1 MRRIERPPA
10 DEIRKRKTALAMEP
24 MAEWIAQLNEN
35 GKRDW
40 KSMTDSEVLDYA
52 RKAIEKGGTGFRQDL
67 KNADSGLHEILRKR
81 NLLGK
86 LEFGKKQKR
95 WGSDE
100 EVVGIARK
108 LIAEKGVRNPSGLQ
122 KENFGLYK
130 VLWKRRLLGKLIF
143 REKQRKWGSDEEVVG
158 IARKL
163 VEEKEIRNPR
173 GLEKADAGLYQ
184 ILVRRNLVEE
194 VGFEKMRKV
203 RKWGPDEEV
212 IGIAKN
218 LVQERRIR
226 CPEELNEAD
235 TGLYQVL
242 RKRNL
247 FGQVGFERIQ
257 RVWGSDEK
265 VLEEVRKAIEGRKIK
280 NPKELEK
287 SDPKMYDVL
296 RRRKLLAK
304 VAFKERRVMRK
315 WGSDENVL
323 GIAGR
328 FIGEN
333 EIRNA
338 WGLERADRGLYT
350 VLLRRKLLG
359 QAFAPI
365 EQEEKAAALREIAK
379 ATEKY
384 VK

>member
-108 LIAEKGVRNPSGLQ
+108 LI
-122 KENFGLYK
+122 
-130 VLWKRRLLGKLIF
+130 
-143 REKQRKWGSDEEVVG
+143 
-158 IARKL
+158 
-163 VEEKEIRNPR
+163 EEKEIRNPR
-173 GLEKADAGLYQ
+173 DLEKADAGLYQ

-247 FGQVGFERIQ
+247 FGQVGFEKMQ
-257 RVWGSDEK
+257 RVWGSDEE
-265 VLEEVRKAIEGRKIK
+265 VLEEVRKVIEGRKIK

-359 QAFAPI
+359 QAFARV
-365 EQEEKAAALREIAK
+365 EQDKKAQSLREIAR
-379 ATEKY
+379 ATEKF